1 MVCIF
6 TLKSLA
12 RSLAAAFCAAMRCS
26 SSTIFFLLQ
35 KISISSLVTLVTSTG
50 FFGPGLFVALFLWGG
65 GSGVTGVFNWFEV
78 FDGFE
83 SLHLAIVGCCCFS
96 TSCKVFFIL
105 IWGIGFGMFCFALL
119 CYGYLSGFINLVSKP
134 SSQILPI
141 WARPTAS
148 RTFLITQGRL
158 GLQENA
164 TKLSK

>member
-12 RSLAAAFCAAMRCS
+12 RSLAADFCAAMRCS

-35 KISISSLVTLVTSTG
+35 KISISSLVTLVTSTD

-65 GSGVTGVFNWFEV
+65 SGGVTGVWFEAL
-78 FDGFE
+78 DGFE
-83 SLHLAIVGCCCFS
+83 SLHLAIVGCCCLS
-96 TSCKVFFIL
+96 TFCKVFFSL
-105 IWGIGFGMFCFALL
+105 WDRLWDALFCLL
-119 CYGYLSGFINLVSKP
+119 CYGYLSGFINPVSKP

-141 WARPTAS
+141 CARPTGFL
-148 RTFLITQGRL
+148 TFLITLGRL
-158 GLQENA
+158 GLRGNA